1 MKIKIF
7 QINNEREANDV
18 KFMNFDRTARIQ
30 KTEKID
36 PQIYDEVFNGDIEA
50 KTLEDVFTRFNTES
64 HPLHRG
70 HSLSVSDI
78 VQTDEGAFFCD
89 SVGFQKVDFDATLTQ
104 KPDNLMTIVYV
115 EPNRPPFV
123 SEVAHT
129 LEAEQRAVGGYI
141 EPIYMEDDNVCLIG
155 NEESKLMGMAG
166 NRRLGESTIIAGP
179 FFVVGLT
186 EDDFRSLTDEEVM
199 TYMERFKEPEQISQ
213 AEVESDMGFTIIS
226 FN

>member
-7 QINNEREANDV
+7 QINNERDANDV
-18 KFMNFDRTARIQ
+18 KFMNLDRTARIQ

-78 VQTDEGAFFCD
+78 VQTDEGA
-89 SVGFQKVDFDATLTQ
+89 
-104 KPDNLMTIVYV
+104 LMTIVYV

-226 FN
+226 FS